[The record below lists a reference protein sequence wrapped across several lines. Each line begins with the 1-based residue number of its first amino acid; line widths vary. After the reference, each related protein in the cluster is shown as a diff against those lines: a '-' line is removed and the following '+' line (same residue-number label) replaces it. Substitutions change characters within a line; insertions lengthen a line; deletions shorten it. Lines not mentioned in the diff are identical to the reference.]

1 MFFLKSTPRRI
12 LLLLTID
19 LISIYFISS
28 IFYNAYEKY
37 KIDLSN
43 IYNKDQAR
51 YEILLEEYKEDMERY
66 ENRYLIANTFTV
78 LCGELKDCY
87 IDGEYADYFPDDFY
101 YEIEDIY
108 GQSIYDGALI
118 EVDKSS
124 PLHVKLNFYDY
135 EDDII
140 AWTYGKLDFY
150 IETYQLNKLV
160 SLYHDDYSDASLYN
174 QELGFEEEPS
184 FIFYPTFDKSY
195 TWADDVEDEIKI
207 DLSAEIDGLYF
218 YIDLDSVIDP
228 DSIYKPQKPKTP
240 RFQNVSFH
248 GLLVNGNWFITNI
261 ILSMLL
267 IIFNIRKII
276 TIYKDVIEISKAQA
290 PINTNVWRMNNGA
303 ENMDDFIKNGI
314 ITLIVTLILI
324 TGITFM
330 GFMSAN
336 SSLEDQYNQKL
347 DEYEDMLSA
356 YNSNL
361 EVYNQKLAVA
371 QEFKETGLM
380 NANVTVNTQ
389 HVNDERVGNEIS
401 YTTNVNGQGIDYSD
415 TIQLQKDTPI
425 SLYAQVVDDEKY
437 PDIGSDS
444 KTVTLLLKN

>member
-1 MFFLKSTPRRI
+1 M
-12 LLLLTID
+12 
-19 LISIYFISS
+19 
-28 IFYNAYEKY
+28 
-37 KIDLSN
+37 
-43 IYNKDQAR
+43 
-51 YEILLEEYKEDMERY
+51 
-66 ENRYLIANTFTV
+66 
-78 LCGELKDCY
+78 
-87 IDGEYADYFPDDFY
+87 
-101 YEIEDIY
+101 
-108 GQSIYDGALI
+108 
-118 EVDKSS
+118 
-124 PLHVKLNFYDY
+124 
-135 EDDII
+135 
-140 AWTYGKLDFY
+140 
-150 IETYQLNKLV
+150 
-160 SLYHDDYSDASLYN
+160 
-174 QELGFEEEPS
+174 
-184 FIFYPTFDKSY
+184 
-195 TWADDVEDEIKI
+195 
-207 DLSAEIDGLYF
+207 
-218 YIDLDSVIDP
+218 DSVIDP
-228 DSIYKPQKPKTP
+228 DSIYKSQKPKTP

-415 TIQLQKDTPI
+415 TIQLQKDTSI

-444 KTVTLLLKN
+444 KTVTPTIEELTSDVGYTATLTEYVHETYGRLAGNTAIYESTFIFKVDPESIKYPEELIATNQPTLEQISFSEYLDTHTWIYILCIVWIVGLFGIIIKYIIDNGVQ